1 MTEQVGL
8 TQLVGSWRLVSL
20 GMTYEDTKERIE
32 HYGPHPTGYMVLSP
46 NGRIIFLFTR
56 ADRTAPQ
63 TDADRATLFSAMTAY
78 TGRVRIEAEDRFVIT
93 VDLAWD
99 PGWTGEQNSIFHP
112 GAGPAEDPDTGTD
125 ASANGRPAVRR
136 RFGVGARDVI
146 STKVLV
152 AYLRIALVVF
162 CVHFPIGRKTKLWR
176 SVRDRSLARN
186 GTVVLRPRPLLSG
199 LPKIQTETL
208 PRRCPN
214 ECRIHSRGSSPIRRR
229 GTDRRHCTDA
239 GLLEKAASLW
249 GKAEQRSLERSALV
263 EAVALFTRAL
273 DQVAA

>member
-1 MTEQVGL
+1 M
-8 TQLVGSWRLVSL
+8 
-20 GMTYEDTKERIE
+20 
-32 HYGPHPTGYMVLSP
+32 
-46 NGRIIFLFTR
+46 
-56 ADRTAPQ
+56 
-63 TDADRATLFSAMTAY
+63 
-78 TGRVRIEAEDRFVIT
+78 
-93 VDLAWD
+93 
-99 PGWTGEQNSIFHP
+99 IFHP
-112 GAGPAEDPDTGTD
+112 GGGPAEDPDTGTD

-146 STKVLV
+146 STKVLA

-162 CVHFPIGRKTKLWR
+162 CVHFAIGRKTKLWR

-214 ECRIHSRGSSPIRRR
+214 ECRILSRGSSPIRRR

>member
-1 MTEQVGL
+1 MTEQEGL

-32 HYGPHPTGYMVLSP
+32 HYGPTPYRLHGSKPQRPYHILVYSRGPDGTANRCGSRNAFQCNDGIYRSCADRGGGPVRHHCRLGLGP
-46 NGRIIFLFTR
+46 RLDRR
-56 ADRTAPQ
+56 AD
-63 TDADRATLFSAMTAY
+63 
-78 TGRVRIEAEDRFVIT
+78 
-93 VDLAWD
+93 
-99 PGWTGEQNSIFHP
+99 SIFHP

-146 STKVLV
+146 STKILV
-152 AYLRIALVVF
+152 AYFAHRTCRV

-186 GTVVLRPRPLLSG
+186 GTVVLRPRPPLSS

-214 ECRIHSRGSSPIRRR
+214 ECRIHSRGSSPVRRR

-239 GLLEKAASLW
+239 GLIEKAASLW